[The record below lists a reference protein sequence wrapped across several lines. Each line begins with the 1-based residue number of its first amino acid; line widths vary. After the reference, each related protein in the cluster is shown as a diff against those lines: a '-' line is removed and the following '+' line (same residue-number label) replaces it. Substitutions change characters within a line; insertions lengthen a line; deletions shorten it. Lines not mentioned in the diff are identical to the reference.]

1 MPLLPPAALVALLS
15 LLSTTPALAAAG
27 PAAPR
32 RTMSDGASSLPRFD
46 GEAALRWVN
55 RQCNFGPRTPGTAGH
70 AAALADFR
78 AYFDSLGLECT
89 SQVFETTSPLDGA
102 PLVLTNLIVRVRPE
116 IRPRLLLG
124 AHWDTRPIA
133 DLDPDPAR
141 RRTPIVGANDGAS
154 GVAVLTVLAEMLRA
168 QPPPIGV
175 DLVLFDGEDLGRPDR
190 PEEFCLGSQ
199 WMVENWFGP
208 WPDAVLILDM
218 VGAPGAVF
226 PREDFAHAR
235 AREWVELPFEIA
247 KRKGFQEWDLTT
259 GYSIIDDHVPFLG
272 QGVPASVLIGWGDPA
287 WHTTGDTPERLSSQ
301 VLGRVGEVVTELI
314 YGGYLAP

>member
-1 MPLLPPAALVALLS
+1 MRLFRPAALVALLC
-15 LLSTTPALAAAG
+15 LLAAVPGRAT
-27 PAAPR
+27 P
-32 RTMSDGASSLPRFD
+32 DGASSGPRFD
-46 GEAALRWVN
+46 GQAALRWVH
-55 RQCNFGPRTPGTAGH
+55 RQCDFGPRAPGSPGH

-78 AYFDSLGLECT
+78 AYFDSLGLERT
-89 SQVFETTSPLDGA
+89 SQVFETNSPLDGA
-102 PLVLTNLIVRVRPE
+102 PLVLTNVIVRVRPE
-116 IRPRLLLG
+116 LRPRLLLG

-133 DLDPDPAR
+133 DLDADPAR
-141 RRTPIVGANDGAS
+141 RQTPILGANDGAS
-154 GVAVLTVLAEMLRA
+154 GVAVLAVLAQMLRD

-175 DLVLFDGEDLGRPDR
+175 DLVLFDGEDLGRHDR

-199 WMVENWFGP
+199 WMVENWVGP

-226 PREDFAHAR
+226 PREQFAHAR
-235 AREWVELPFEIA
+235 APEWVELPFEIA

-259 GYSIIDDHVPFLG
+259 GYSIIDDHVAFLG
-272 QGVPASVLIGWGDPA
+272 KGVPASVLIGWGDPA
-287 WHTTGDTPERLSSQ
+287 WHTTGDRPERLSAQ